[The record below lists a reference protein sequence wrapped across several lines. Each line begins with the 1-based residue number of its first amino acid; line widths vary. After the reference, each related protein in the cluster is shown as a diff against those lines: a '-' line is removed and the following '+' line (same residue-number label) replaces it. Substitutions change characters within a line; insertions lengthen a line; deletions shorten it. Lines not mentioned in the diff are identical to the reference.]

1 MAKNIWD
8 DWLQGGAA
16 PDPRNYNDQTNGYS
30 PLDGTQGPRDPQNYR
45 PQIIQNRGRDD
56 AANGPNLGTYD
67 SKVDK
72 NSWYSDVPGINFNEF
87 ISEGNSDWFRREWAK
102 KHGFGEQTEA
112 ALSRFSPIPQYWMS
126 ALGQEDK
133 YSLNKPNSPQ
143 RQADLMGKFYG
154 RVLGPSAGNIDPKR
168 IMENVINATW
178 NSEKPGQNNY
188 VANLLA
194 NPGMDVN
201 SQIGNFWSYVNGTVG
216 RLMPPATMRSYKN
229 IIDRESQ
236 LFQDFMNKNP
246 TVSMTFN
253 RWIGKRLGKTGG
265 L

>member
-102 KHGFGEQTEA
+102 KH
-112 ALSRFSPIPQYWMS
+112 
-126 ALGQEDK
+126 
-133 YSLNKPNSPQ
+133 
-143 RQADLMGKFYG
+143 G